1 MADMETPELEKEYRI
16 HVYETDPD
24 ERVNLSSLFD
34 YMQDIAAEHAIK
46 LGYGRDELLKMNQ
59 FWVLSR
65 MYAVISDWP
74 FRGDTVIVKTWPAGT
89 DSIFALRYYEIRY
102 PDGRNI
108 ATASSSWLI
117 VDRITKK
124 IQRPDEI
131 LTRYNSES
139 LHSNATIRT
148 AMKLAETSE
157 NGRLT
162 GRFRVKISDLDV
174 NLHTNNVNY
183 LKWVNDSYDLDF
195 VMNHVPSSAEINYLA
210 ESKFGEEIMIRTSK
224 EEENRI
230 SFRHSVI
237 RKDDNRELCRIRIEW
252 NEGSIRKVKQL

>member
-1 MADMETPELEKEYRI
+1 METPHLEKEYRI
-16 HVYETDPD
+16 HVYETGPD
-24 ERVNLSSLFD
+24 ERVNLCSLFD

-46 LGYGRDELLKMNQ
+46 LGYSRDDLLKKNQ

-65 MYAVISDWP
+65 MYAVISDRP
-74 FRGDTVIVKTWPAGT
+74 FRGDTVIVKTWPAGKE
-89 DSIFALRYYEIRY
+89 SIFALRYYEIRF
-102 PDGRNI
+102 PDGRII

-117 VDRITKK
+117 IDRATKK
-124 IQRPDEI
+124 IHRPDEI
-131 LTRYNSES
+131 LTRYNSGNLRS
-139 LHSNATIRT
+139 DATVRT
-148 AMKLAETSE
+148 AVKLAETYE
-157 NGRLT
+157 NGRQSAP
-162 GRFRVKISDLDV
+162 FRVKISDLDV

-224 EEENRI
+224 EEGSNI

-237 RKDDNRELCRIRIEW
+237 RKDDNRELCRIRLEW
-252 NEGSIRKVKQL
+252 NEGSIKKVKQL

>member
-1 MADMETPELEKEYRI
+1 METPEFEKEYRI
-16 HVYETDPD
+16 HVYETGPD
-24 ERVNLSSLFD
+24 ERVNLCSLFD
-34 YMQDIAAEHAIK
+34 YMQDIAGEHAIK
-46 LGYGRDELLKMNQ
+46 LGYGRDELLNKNQ

-65 MYAVISDWP
+65 MYAVISDRP
-74 FRGDTVIVKTWPAGT
+74 FRGETIIVKTWPAGT
-89 DSIFALRYYEIRY
+89 DGVFALRYYEIRY

-117 VDRITKK
+117 VDRTTKK
-124 IQRPDEI
+124 IHRPDEI
-131 LTRYNSES
+131 LTRYNSDS
-139 LHSNATIRT
+139 LHSGATVRT
-148 AMKLAETSE
+148 AVKLAETSE
-157 NGRLT
+157 NGRLS
-162 GRFRVKISDLDV
+162 GLFRVKISDLDV

-224 EEENRI
+224 EEGSNI

-237 RKDDNRELCRIRIEW
+237 RKDDNWELCRIRLEW
-252 NEGSIRKVKQL
+252 SEASIKKVK

>member
-1 MADMETPELEKEYRI
+1 MADMETPHLEKKYRI
-16 HVYETDPD
+16 FVYDTGPD
-24 ERVNLSSLFD
+24 ERVNLCSLFD

-46 LGYGRDELLKMNQ
+46 LGYGRDELVKRNH

-89 DSIFALRYYEIRY
+89 DGIFALRYYEISF
-102 PDGRNI
+102 PDGKNI

-117 VDRITKK
+117 VDRTTKK
-124 IQRPDEI
+124 IQRPDEQ
-131 LTRYNSES
+131 LTRYNSDS
-139 LHSNATIRT
+139 LHSNATVRT

-157 NGRLT
+157 KGQQSGL
-162 GRFRVKISDLDV
+162 FRVKISDLDA

-195 VMNHVPSSAEINYLA
+195 VMNHIPASAEINYLA

-224 EEENRI
+224 EEESRI
-230 SFRHSVI
+230 SFRHSVV
-237 RKDDNRELCRIRIEW
+237 RKDDNRELCRIRLEW
-252 NEGSIRKVKQL
+252 NEVSIKKV